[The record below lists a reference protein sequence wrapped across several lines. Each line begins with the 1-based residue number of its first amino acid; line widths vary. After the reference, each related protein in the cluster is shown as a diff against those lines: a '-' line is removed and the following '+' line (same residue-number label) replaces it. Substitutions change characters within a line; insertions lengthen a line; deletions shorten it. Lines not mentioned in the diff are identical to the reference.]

1 MTSSKSM
8 VKAPGHELDL
18 AGLPRRG
25 RHVRILMNEPD
36 VPEPVAGEDR
46 RTERADGAEKSAG
59 KRYIGHPADF
69 NGVHGSN
76 QGVSRVRPG

>member
-18 AGLPRRG
+18 AGLPRRE

-59 KRYIGHPADF
+59 SVISGTPLTSTGCMGQIR
-69 NGVHGSN
+69 
-76 QGVSRVRPG
+76 VSAGLDR